1 MSKSLTRLADNV
13 GTTPEEIKSVLS
25 GMIISAKA
33 QHGAVATDAELTVV
47 SGICAQ
53 YDLNPLT
60 REAHAFISGGK
71 LSVVIGIDGWIKIC
85 NRQPEF
91 DGYEQF
97 DNFNDKGELE
107 SVLTKIYVK
116 GRKFPTPH
124 TEYMDE
130 AYQPKSPAWQKFK
143 KRMLA
148 GKSLGQCIRKA
159 FGISE
164 VIDDDEKSRIT
175 ENTTERDI
183 TPVQPEGPSHAMID
197 SIMAECGDL
206 ETLKQAC
213 GELRV
218 EMQNNGTWKDRSAE
232 VIALNVKHK
241 DRINSYVDVE
251 VSLDKEGESDPVL
264 DSDGNETGEVS
275 TGYKTKIVEGEI
287 MDEEQDIGFGGDDTD
302 EFGEVK

>member
-71 LSVVIGIDGWIKIC
+71 LSVVIGIDGWLRIA
-85 NRQPEF
+85 NRQPNFNGIEYDYEF
-91 DGYEQF
+91 DG
-97 DNFNDKGELE
+97 KELL
-107 SVLTKIYVK
+107 SVTTKIHVK
-116 GRKFPTPH
+116 GRDFPVCV
-124 TEYMDE
+124 TEWMDE
-130 AYQPKSPAWQKFK
+130 CYQPKSPAWQKFK
-143 KRMLA
+143 KRMLRN
-148 GKSLGQCIRKA
+148 KSTGQAIRVA

-164 VIDDDEKSRIT
+164 VIDDDEKSRIA
-175 ENTTERDI
+175 ESTTERDI
-183 TPVQPEGPSHAMID
+183 TPVQPTGPTTEEINLL
-197 SIMAECGDL
+197 MAECGDL

-218 EMQNNGTWKDRSAE
+218 EMQNNGTWKARSSE
-232 VIALNVKHK
+232 VIALNIKHK
-241 DRINSYVDVE
+241 DRINGYADVDAVIDVNVSQKEDECE
-251 VSLDKEGESDPVL
+251 VTIEGSFSD
-264 DSDGNETGEVS
+264 NETVVS
-275 TGYKTKIVEGEI
+275 CNEP
-287 MDEEQDIGFGGDDTD
+287 DIGFGEDETD

>member
-1 MSKSLTRLADNV
+1 MSTALAKLAENTGV
-13 GTTPEEIKSVLS
+13 STQEITEVVK
-25 GMIISAKA
+25 GMILASKA
-33 QHGAVATDAELTVV
+33 QHGAVATDAEMAVV
-47 SGICAQ
+47 SGICSKYQ
-53 YDLNPLT
+53 LNPMM

-71 LSVVIGIDGWIKIC
+71 LQVMIGLDGWLKIL

-91 DGYEQF
+91 DGYEQI

-116 GRKFPTPH
+116 GRRFPTPH

-130 AYQPKSPAWQKFK
+130 AFQPKSPAWLKFK

-148 GKSLGQCIRKA
+148 GKSLGQCVRKA

-164 VIDDDEKSRIT
+164 VIDDDEVSRI
-175 ENTTERDI
+175 NSNQPRDI
-183 TPVQPEGPSHAMID
+183 TPVQPAGPTTEEINLL
-197 SIMAECGDL
+197 MAECGDL

-218 EMQNNGTWKDRSAE
+218 EMQNNGTWKNRSAE

-241 DRINSYVDVE
+241 DRINSYVDVDELDTDTPNGMSEANE
-251 VSLDKEGESDPVL
+251 VIEGEL
-264 DSDGNETGEVS
+264 
-275 TGYKTKIVEGEI
+275 
-287 MDEEQDIGFGGDDTD
+287 MDNNPAHQDDEPDIGFGEDDTD
-302 EFGEVK
+302 EFGDK